1 MTFMETTAPHIPR
14 FRTTARLSQWVRRNR
29 PAGRLPPESE
39 RCFFRSKEQPEKVSS
54 NLLYYSNW
62 GGLLGEDLDALLV
75 PDDLVGYC
83 RIVHTKGLKVPSS
96 VFSRMDETRL
106 VLASQF
112 LGRLPEEH
120 ERRILQPNLASV
132 YAGRVGPVP
141 SYLEDV
147 IVESADS
154 AMDYI
159 EVLKVNFKEV
169 PDRFMR
175 ALVGHDRH
183 FLRLARALGGRI
195 PSYLEESMTDP
206 NVALNYARN
215 HVRGRLPESVEGS
228 VFFPHPRMAV
238 KYAFEIIRGFSNPTL
253 PDSLHNS
260 VVLSVEASGDS
271 EVRRY
276 IAEVERFSEKP
287 LAGGE

>member
-1 MTFMETTAPHIPR
+1 MNVMETAAPHYPR
-14 FRTTARLSQWVRRNR
+14 FRSTTRLAQWVRRNK
-29 PAGRLPPESE
+29 PQGRLPPESE

-62 GGLLGEDLDALLV
+62 GGILGEELEALLV

-96 VFSRMDETRL
+96 VFSRMDETSL
-106 VLASQF
+106 VLASQYV
-112 LGRLPEEH
+112 GRIPEDH
-120 ERRILQPNLASV
+120 ERRISTPHLASV

-141 SYLEDV
+141 SYLEDM
-147 IVESADS
+147 IVESPDS
-154 AMDYI
+154 AMEYI
-159 EVLKVNFKEV
+159 EVLKGHFKEV

-206 NVALNYARN
+206 NVALAYARN
-215 HVRGRLPESVEGS
+215 YVRGRLPEDVEGRA
-228 VFFPHPRMAV
+228 FFNNPGMAA
-238 KYAFEIIRGFSNPTL
+238 KYAFEIIRGFSNPCL
-253 PDSLHNS
+253 PEALHNS
-260 VVLSVEASGDS
+260 VVLSAEASGDP

-287 LAGGE
+287 SADGG